1 MKGKKKN
8 IIFYTLLSLF
18 VLDIFL
24 FNWCLNSIS
33 KFETLSNQMKNSE
46 IQNEKILVTDTV
58 RTQQRYIANSVRES
72 WMKYIDDEKNFSLI
86 KEEDNLPVYSNGDN
100 TIVFDE
106 STMYKEKVKDNIFNI
121 YDKNGNKLII
131 SNASP
136 EWNTH
141 KVNSILN
148 LLVRPIKSFGNNGGI
163 IVFDSY
169 DGHVFLDTT
178 PANRT
183 ENNPDLSIFKDYD
196 NPKNKNP
203 ELTKQEI
210 NNFIEKKNS
219 DRSSSFVYMFNDP
232 TNMTDPND
240 FSKYKL
246 GDYNRLFVEKIVL
259 PYETFGFD
267 GQPMQL
273 TMLVISD
280 EQDIYKAFETN
291 NRQFETA
298 ISHTDKILDNVAWF
312 GGAITVIFMI
322 VILIALY
329 LLKYPC
335 NKKDE

>member
-24 FNWCLNSIS
+24 FNWSLSSIS

-46 IQNEKILVTDTV
+46 IKNEQTLITDTV

-72 WMKYIDDEKNFSLI
+72 WMKYIDDQDDFSLI
-86 KEEDNLPVYSNGDN
+86 KEKDGLPVYSNGDSS
-100 TIVFDE
+100 TVFNDK
-106 STMYKEKVKDNIFNI
+106 TMYKVKVKDNIFDI
-121 YDKNGNKLII
+121 YDKNGNKLVI

-136 EWNTH
+136 EWDTY

-148 LLVRPIKSFGNNGGI
+148 LLVKPIKSFGNNGGI

-169 DGHVFLDTT
+169 NGHVFLDTT

-183 ENNPDLSIFKDYD
+183 EDNPSLSIFNDYD

-203 ELTKQEI
+203 ELTKEEI

-219 DRSSSFVYMFNDP
+219 DRSSSFTYMFNDG
-232 TNMTDPND
+232 TQMTDPND

-273 TMLVISD
+273 TMLVISN
-280 EQDIYKAFETN
+280 EQDIYKAFKADNE
-291 NRQFETA
+291 QFETA
-298 ISHTDKILDNVAWF
+298 ITKTDKILDNIAWF
-312 GGAITVIFMI
+312 GGAITVVFMI

-335 NKKDE
+335 QKKDE